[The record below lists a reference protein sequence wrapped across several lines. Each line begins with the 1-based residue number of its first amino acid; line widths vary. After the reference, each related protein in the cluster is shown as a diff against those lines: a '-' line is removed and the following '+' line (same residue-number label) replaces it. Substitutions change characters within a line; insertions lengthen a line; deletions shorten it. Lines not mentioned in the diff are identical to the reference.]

1 MNFYWLIK
9 FQAFKS
15 LVFVVNLDQNKRD
28 ALSFHT
34 LKKWL
39 SDKLNI
45 GKLMIT
51 KWQVDKLDK
60 FWKIYILWC
69 NYLRHEFEKLFS

>member
-1 MNFYWLIK
+1 MSFYWLIK

>member
-15 LVFVVNLDQNKRD
+15 LVFIVNLDQNKRD

-39 SDKLNI
+39 SEKLNI

-51 KWQVDKLDK
+51 KWQVDTLDK
-60 FWKIYILWC
+60 FLKNLYTLMQ
-69 NYLRHEFEKLFS
+69 LP

>member
-51 KWQVDKLDK
+51 K
-60 FWKIYILWC
+60 
-69 NYLRHEFEKLFS
+69 